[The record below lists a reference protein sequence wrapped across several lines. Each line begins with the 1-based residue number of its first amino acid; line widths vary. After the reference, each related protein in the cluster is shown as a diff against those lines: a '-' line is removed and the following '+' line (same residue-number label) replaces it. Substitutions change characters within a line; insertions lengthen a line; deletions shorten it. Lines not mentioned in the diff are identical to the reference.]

1 MYRTLP
7 PERGMRGE
15 DAMPF
20 RQVMQVVEEKPGLD
34 PEELQKR
41 MLDIVDHFDTY
52 LDAFPGAKAGRSKH
66 AVMGPVA
73 KVLDRL
79 RHGRGDVEDTVGYA
93 LRVHEGNRRTGGF
106 ICPETLGHLKD
117 GTAKLKGLLG
127 ALPAGAVARTVE
139 RIDYA
144 VYFRRREKSVAFM
157 HEMSQKFGS
166 YADEDPQRKQ
176 RWTGKLPHFPS
187 RSGKWFDKL
196 DESFRDDI
204 AAFWE
209 KIRAENRAAA
219 EEVEA
224 VETDEVGEE

>member
-1 MYRTLP
+1 
-7 PERGMRGE
+7 MRGE
-15 DAMPF
+15 DTMPF

-34 PEELQKR
+34 PEEIRKQI
-41 MLDIVDHFDTY
+41 LDIVDHFDVY

-93 LRVHEGNRRTGGF
+93 LRVHEGNPRAAGF
-106 ICPETLGHLKD
+106 ISPDALGHLKD
-117 GTAKLKGLLG
+117 GTAKLRVLLG
-127 ALPAGAVARTVE
+127 AVPAGTVARTVE

-157 HEMSQKFGS
+157 HEMSEKFSS
-166 YADEDPQRKQ
+166 YVDEDPGRRQK
-176 RWTGKLPHFPS
+176 WFAKLPHFPS
-187 RSGKWFDKL
+187 RSGKWFEKL
-196 DESFRDDI
+196 DEKLKADI
-204 AAFWE
+204 GAFWE

-219 EEVEA
+219 EEAEA
-224 VETDEVGEE
+224 VETEDLGEE